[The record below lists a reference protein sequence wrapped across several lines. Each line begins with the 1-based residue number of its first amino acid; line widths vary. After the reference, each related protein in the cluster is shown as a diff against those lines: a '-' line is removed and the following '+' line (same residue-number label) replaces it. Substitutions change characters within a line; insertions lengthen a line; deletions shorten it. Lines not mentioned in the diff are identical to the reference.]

1 MAAGST
7 NNPSSEINV
16 VIIGET
22 GTGKSTFINYLT
34 NLFYNGSLTN
44 LKVAIPTRYLKA
56 NMPSIIPQHHEAC
69 LNDVTRSKTGKCTKY
84 TFTVEQVHFN
94 FFDTPGINDTGG
106 YLSDNE
112 NVDRIFECIQTL
124 QHITALVLVLN
135 GTQARLTVNIRNVLE
150 RFRDRIPDII
160 YRNVIVI
167 LTNCAPHTVNFGSVK
182 LLNHAPIFHMQNS
195 AFSSDAQAWTSQ
207 TREIL
212 QRDWSV
218 SMQTMNDFIK
228 TLLTLTAISTESLS
242 AMNDDR
248 NAIRSVLHES
258 RLMIM
263 ELQHIED
270 ELTAL
275 EQASNIYS
283 ANIEKYASTSGQP
296 TKSIQAI
303 CHERCSLTETTRVG
317 ERVLRRCT
325 VIVNGR
331 CTVCVGKCS
340 YDIHYHDRRLI
351 KSVPRTLKVAISSMA
366 NKYTEARKDKA
377 ACETKCETVQETKRV
392 IEQSLQ
398 EQFIKVRD
406 ACLRV
411 KSNCQGFNVA
421 EELCMF
427 VNFLKNDM
435 SSLRSPSIT
444 RKAAKFV
451 EKLEALADDLQD
463 DDSLISIIEPPSTL
477 GMHPPMSPPL
487 AAKRKTANNNNK
499 QALKA
504 SQLQPT
510 STGNDDLILINPSP
524 TSSLIAQVDHILNGS
539 FSSLNV
545 IGDIPSAEDDE
556 QRKKKVSTVAISD
569 SFLRSQSI
577 QQQQPPSDSN
587 NSRNYA
593 EYSTE
598 RLVVLSRESTEEYK
612 LIAKELNRRCGGTS
626 IGYLTPAQLSIL
638 CEYYASSRTLQLD
651 ELIRVHSQLQL
662 DIQQLTDHDPFEI
675 LSVPTEKLLHLA
687 AVSLYYRFALYAN
700 FMTSNPIMAAAH
712 QVKETISDAM
722 SRLGVGGNQYT
733 MKNNENNDTRHLSL
747 DTSNIAKVLVIGE
760 TGSGKSTF
768 INYLTNYFRG
778 GSLQNIKVA
787 IPSKFHP
794 TITEQFSHCENNIR
808 DTTQSK
814 TDMCNQYIFV
824 DTASPAQKQYIF
836 LDTPGLSD
844 TRGAEQ
850 DNINMNKII
859 DGVESLGGLSAV
871 IIVVNGTTGRLTL
884 NLRNVIARLRG
895 NLPDV
900 VMDNVIVVLTNA
912 KRHEANFNISSL
924 QLHGTVYPYYMQN
937 SAFSQ
942 DSNTWDQAALD
953 ALQFDWDASMDELK
967 RMIETIDTFK
977 IKSVTA
983 FKDMKDI
990 RNAIKALMHEARLEV
1005 SHIQKMQDELAA
1017 FEHALKQYKT
1027 DEVTYKDYTRE
1038 RVVETKELVDTK
1050 YHSTVCRKCDH
1061 VCHDKCGLHETTTH
1075 GNRIFQ
1081 RCWAMSSEGQC
1092 FICPGHCLYTEHYH
1106 ARKTMKVK
1114 QQKLQDVLHDI
1125 KAKYDL
1131 ATRNKA
1137 DFQSRITTTQ
1147 DAKNMLQRAL
1157 KQKLEEIKHK
1167 CAELRRI
1174 CSGFNLAQELHAL
1187 IDQLK
1192 AEAVMLRNIEAKQQA
1207 EEFIRSLSEFCR
1219 QLEADQVAKQVLPPM
1234 RLVDTYTSKPFR
1246 SSTSSTTTTAPPSQI
1261 SPSENTPNLNTSVL
1275 DLITRLNKPKKP
1287 LPPTSDEDDDDNDE
1301 NSENDDDYENTREIP
1316 SASSRSSRHLHQTD
1330 NDNNHDDEIGLIHDR
1345 RKRRQLPLNNNNNS
1359 NNNNTNTNTNSL
1371 QQQYAILTTTELVQR
1386 YTDCKDARKSNAIL
1400 IELNRRS
1407 QGKSTGPLVS
1417 PTDIGTFARYTQLY
1431 GSQDA
1436 PTLSHLYLQL
1446 QQRISNMTEPDILNI
1461 IRVPGDLLLEISAI
1475 YTLIAQKNQQQQQG
1489 QNADGNFANESAFER
1504 PPDHIAS
1511 SMMMKMSTP
1520 TSQTSMGYFSPPAS
1534 HHPGGATITTPTSPN
1549 TFFKPIQPTNMNN
1562 VNIQPA
1568 ALQTP
1573 IFSLLTSSTQQQQQ
1587 HQQQQQQQQSPQQQQ
1602 SSLSFAGFTGY
1613 HTGSG
1618 DGNSISSQF
1627 QFQKP
1632 PPPPPP
1638 SFVPS
1643 SSSPS
1648 SSTTMMPMSTTI
1660 RSDRSV
1666 TDSPFTFVSPPS
1678 SNVFESTF
1686 AFVTPTT
1693 TTASKD
1699 DYAMINIAP
1708 LPNIITD
1715 DDITNGNT
1723 LTNTDI
1729 THLLTL
1735 YNDAKLSNK
1744 NAQLFAI
1751 YQELERRCT
1760 GVNCNQLTKDY
1771 PAVYE
1776 TKLNEHAHKTLSELK
1791 QTYSNIQQQI
1801 RVRINNDATHIN
1813 DVPKELIIESAALLA
1828 TIKQKETYI

>member
-1 MAAGST
+1 MA
-7 NNPSSEINV
+7 
-16 VIIGET
+16 
-22 GTGKSTFINYLT
+22 
-34 NLFYNGSLTN
+34 
-44 LKVAIPTRYLKA
+44 
-56 NMPSIIPQHHEAC
+56 
-69 LNDVTRSKTGKCTKY
+69 
-84 TFTVEQVHFN
+84 
-94 FFDTPGINDTGG
+94 
-106 YLSDNE
+106 
-112 NVDRIFECIQTL
+112 
-124 QHITALVLVLN
+124 
-135 GTQARLTVNIRNVLE
+135 
-150 RFRDRIPDII
+150 
-160 YRNVIVI
+160 
-167 LTNCAPHTVNFGSVK
+167 
-182 LLNHAPIFHMQNS
+182 S
-195 AFSSDAQAWTSQ
+195 A
-207 TREIL
+207 
-212 QRDWSV
+212 
-218 SMQTMNDFIK
+218 
-228 TLLTLTAISTESLS
+228 
-242 AMNDDR
+242 
-248 NAIRSVLHES
+248 
-258 RLMIM
+258 
-263 ELQHIED
+263 
-270 ELTAL
+270 
-275 EQASNIYS
+275 Y
-283 ANIEKYASTSGQP
+283 
-296 TKSIQAI
+296 
-303 CHERCSLTETTRVG
+303 
-317 ERVLRRCT
+317 
-325 VIVNGR
+325 
-331 CTVCVGKCS
+331 
-340 YDIHYHDRRLI
+340 
-351 KSVPRTLKVAISSMA
+351 
-366 NKYTEARKDKA
+366 
-377 ACETKCETVQETKRV
+377 
-392 IEQSLQ
+392 
-398 EQFIKVRD
+398 
-406 ACLRV
+406 
-411 KSNCQGFNVA
+411 
-421 EELCMF
+421 
-427 VNFLKNDM
+427 
-435 SSLRSPSIT
+435 
-444 RKAAKFV
+444 
-451 EKLEALADDLQD
+451 
-463 DDSLISIIEPPSTL
+463 
-477 GMHPPMSPPL
+477 
-487 AAKRKTANNNNK
+487 
-499 QALKA
+499 
-504 SQLQPT
+504 
-510 STGNDDLILINPSP
+510 
-524 TSSLIAQVDHILNGS
+524 
-539 FSSLNV
+539 
-545 IGDIPSAEDDE
+545 
-556 QRKKKVSTVAISD
+556 
-569 SFLRSQSI
+569 
-577 QQQQPPSDSN
+577 
-587 NSRNYA
+587 
-593 EYSTE
+593 
-598 RLVVLSRESTEEYK
+598 
-612 LIAKELNRRCGGTS
+612 
-626 IGYLTPAQLSIL
+626 
-638 CEYYASSRTLQLD
+638 
-651 ELIRVHSQLQL
+651 
-662 DIQQLTDHDPFEI
+662 
-675 LSVPTEKLLHLA
+675 
-687 AVSLYYRFALYAN
+687 
-700 FMTSNPIMAAAH
+700 
-712 QVKETISDAM
+712 QVKETMSGAM
-722 SRLGVGGNQYT
+722 SRLSVGGNQNT

-787 IPSKFHP
+787 IPSKYRP
-794 TITEQFSHCENNIR
+794 IITEQFLHCENNIR

-824 DTASPAQKQYIF
+824 DTASPAQRQYLF

-850 DNINMNKII
+850 DNVNMNKII

-900 VMDNVIVVLTNA
+900 VMDNVIVILTNA

-942 DSNTWDQAALD
+942 DPNAWDQAALD
-953 ALQFDWDASMDELK
+953 ALQYDWDASMDELR

-977 IKSVTA
+977 TKSVTA

-1005 SHIQKMQDELAA
+1005 SRIQRMQDELAA
-1017 FEHALKQYKT
+1017 FEHALKQYRT

-1038 RVVETKELVDTK
+1038 RIVETKELVDTK

-1061 VCHDKCGLHETTTH
+1061 VCHDKCGLHETSTY

-1081 RCWAMSSEGQC
+1081 RCWAMSLEGQC
-1092 FICPGHCLYTEHYH
+1092 YICPGHCLYTEHYH
-1106 ARKTMKVK
+1106 ARKTMKIK

-1137 DFQSRITTTQ
+1137 DFESRITTTQ
-1147 DAKNMLQRAL
+1147 DAKKMLERAL

-1219 QLEADQVAKQVLPPM
+1219 QLEADQVARQVLPPM
-1234 RLVDTYTSKPFR
+1234 RLIDTYTSKPFR
-1246 SSTSSTTTTAPPSQI
+1246 SPSISSSTSTRITSPA

-1287 LPPTSDEDDDDNDE
+1287 LPPTSDEDDDDNDD
-1301 NSENDDDYENTREIP
+1301 NSENDDDNENIRETP
-1316 SASSRSSRHLHQTD
+1316 STSSRSSRNHHQTD
-1330 NDNNHDDEIGLIHDR
+1330 NDNHHHDDEISSIHDR
-1345 RKRRQLPLNNNNNS
+1345 RKRRQLPLNHT
-1359 NNNNTNTNTNSL
+1359 NTNTNNNNNSL
-1371 QQQYAILTTTELVQR
+1371 QQQYAALTTTELVQR

-1489 QNADGNFANESAFER
+1489 QNTDGNFANESAFER

-1520 TSQTSMGYFSPPAS
+1520 TSQPAMGFFSSPVS
-1534 HHPGGATITTPTSPN
+1534 HHSGGATTTTTSTTPN

-1562 VNIQPA
+1562 VNIQPTS
-1568 ALQTP
+1568 LQTP
-1573 IFSLLTSSTQQQQQ
+1573 IFSLPTSTLSSTSSTQQQQQ
-1587 HQQQQQQQQSPQQQQ
+1587 QQQPQPQQQQQ

-1618 DGNSISSQF
+1618 DSNSASSQF

-1638 SFVPS
+1638 SVV
-1643 SSSPS
+1643 PS
-1648 SSTTMMPMSTTI
+1648 SSTTMMPISTTI

-1666 TDSPFTFVSPPS
+1666 TDSPFTFISPPS
-1678 SNVFESTF
+1678 SNVLESTF

-1693 TTASKD
+1693 TTATNKD
-1699 DYAMINIAP
+1699 DYTMVNIAP
-1708 LPNIITD
+1708 LPNIKTD
-1715 DDITNGNT
+1715 DDIANDNT
-1723 LTNTDI
+1723 LTNTDM

-1760 GVNCNQLTKDY
+1760 GANCNQLTKDY
-1771 PAVYE
+1771 SVIYE
-1776 TKLNEHAHKTLSELK
+1776 TKLNEHAHKTLTELK
-1791 QTYSNIQQQI
+1791 QIYSNIQQQI
-1801 RVRINNDATHIN
+1801 RMRTNNDATRIN

-1828 TIKQKETYI
+1828 NIKQKEAYI